1 MESSCVSVHTEEAGM
16 GKEITFEIPY
26 IRLRFLTELLADA
39 RMPETKTA
47 ALRGGMGEM
56 MLRQNC
62 VMDRNC
68 GKCFFHKACIVRNA
82 FYTRMEKKPAYVT
95 GDESVGYLIECTDPC
110 TEFQKGSIFEFT
122 MTLFGDSI
130 AFFNIYLQAICHLG
144 MNGLGKD
151 RARFRILEV
160 RNSGISSDQRGT
172 VVRGNTVNIE
182 EYRIGMLS
190 DHIRKRKEKL
200 QASNGAWSIKFL
212 TPLSMKY
219 RQEYMTEFWAE
230 ALVKGAA
237 RRVQMLDYYI
247 GTESEIPEFSAYP
260 EIRAQDVRRS
270 SVKRYSGTQDSHMTL
285 RGIKGK
291 AVFGSMPDECLDY
304 LIAGELIHI
313 GRNTSFGFGKYV
325 LGREGG
331 RDSEL

>member
-110 TEFQKGSIFEFT
+110 T
-122 MTLFGDSI
+122 
-130 AFFNIYLQAICHLG
+130 
-144 MNGLGKD
+144 
-151 RARFRILEV
+151 
-160 RNSGISSDQRGT
+160 
-172 VVRGNTVNIE
+172 
-182 EYRIGMLS
+182 
-190 DHIRKRKEKL
+190 
-200 QASNGAWSIKFL
+200 
-212 TPLSMKY
+212 
-219 RQEYMTEFWAE
+219 
-230 ALVKGAA
+230 
-237 RRVQMLDYYI
+237 
-247 GTESEIPEFSAYP
+247 
-260 EIRAQDVRRS
+260 
-270 SVKRYSGTQDSHMTL
+270 
-285 RGIKGK
+285 
-291 AVFGSMPDECLDY
+291 
-304 LIAGELIHI
+304 
-313 GRNTSFGFGKYV
+313 
-325 LGREGG
+325 
-331 RDSEL
+331 